1 MNTTVCAHVQVKTS
15 ENKERLISYLREL
28 SPLRKSISVSTAWE
42 MLREWKLNE
51 QQRKKI
57 TSESKYEESP

>member
-1 MNTTVCAHVQVKTS
+1 
-15 ENKERLISYLREL
+15 
-28 SPLRKSISVSTAWE
+28 

-57 TSESKYEESP
+57 TLESKYEESPYKILVLEFVENFKIGIS